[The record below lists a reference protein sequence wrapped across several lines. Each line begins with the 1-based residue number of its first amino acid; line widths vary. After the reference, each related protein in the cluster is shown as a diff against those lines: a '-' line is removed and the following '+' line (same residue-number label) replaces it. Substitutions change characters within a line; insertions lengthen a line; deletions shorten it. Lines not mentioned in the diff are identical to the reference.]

1 MGKRTVRD
9 APVSAAYIVAARR
22 TAVAPR
28 NGAFKAVE
36 VDELGAA
43 PIRALLS
50 DTGIAPEAI
59 DDVIFGNA
67 LYGGGNPARLAAL
80 RAGLPDRVPALTV
93 DSQCCGGLDA
103 VMMAADRIMGGGAD
117 AVIAGGVES
126 FSRAPLRAR
135 RPRHAGEAPQPYDR
149 PPFAPWPE
157 RDPDMIAA
165 AAALAEKFGIS
176 RSRQD
181 EFAIASHRKALR
193 NPPGLGEIV
202 SLAGLSRD
210 AFPRALTE
218 TLCSRLPPIAGDRVF
233 GVTRATVAV
242 EADATAALLVVSETM
257 LRRLNVTR
265 SLRIMATARCGD
277 DPAMPGAAPIVAA
290 RKLLATQRIAPEM
303 IAVAEIME
311 AFAAQAIACAEGIGV
326 APSALNRSGG
336 ALARGHPIG
345 ASGAILAVRLW
356 HEMQREEPGAL
367 GLAAIAAAG
376 GLGSAVLVTI

>member
-1 MGKRTVRD
+1 MRD
-9 APVSAAYIVAARR
+9 AAVSDAYLVAARR

-28 NGAFKAVE
+28 NGAFKTVE
-36 VDELGAA
+36 ADELGEA
-43 PIRALLS
+43 PIRAVLS

-59 DDVIFGNA
+59 DDMIFGNA

-80 RAGLPDRVPALTV
+80 RAGLPDRVPALTI

-103 VMMAADRIMGGGAD
+103 IMMAAERIASGGAD

-135 RPRHAGEAPQPYDR
+135 RPRQAGEAPQPYDR
-149 PPFAPWPE
+149 PPFAPWPA

-165 AAALAEKFGIS
+165 AATLAEAFDIG
-176 RSRQD
+176 RDRQD
-181 EFAIASHRKALR
+181 AFAIASHRKAIE
-193 NPPGLGEIV
+193 NPPASQEIV
-202 SLAGLSRD
+202 PLAGLSRD

-218 TLCSRLPPIAGDRVF
+218 TLCSRLPPIAGDEVH

-242 EADATAALLVVSETM
+242 EADAAAAVLVVSESM
-257 LRRLNVTR
+257 LRCLDVARP
-265 SLRIMATARCGD
+265 LRIVAAARCGG
-277 DPAMPGAAPIVAA
+277 DPAMPGAAPIAA
-290 RKLLATQRIAPEM
+290 AQKLLAAQKIGPET

-311 AFAAQAIACAEGIGV
+311 AFAAQAIACAEGIGI
-326 APSALNRSGG
+326 AESALNRGG
-336 ALARGHPIG
+336 GGLARGHPIG

-356 HEMQREEPGAL
+356 HEMRKEAPRTL

-376 GLGSAVLVTI
+376 GLGSVLLVTT

>member
-1 MGKRTVRD
+1 MRD
-9 APVSAAYIVAARR
+9 APVSGAYLVAARR

-36 VDELGAA
+36 ADELAEA
-43 PIRALLS
+43 PIRAVLS
-50 DTGIAPEAI
+50 DAGVAPEAI

-67 LYGGGNPARLAAL
+67 LYGGGNPTRLAAL
-80 RAGLPDRVPALTV
+80 RAALPDRVPALTI

-103 VMMAADRIMGGGAD
+103 IMMAADRVASGGID

-126 FSRAPLRAR
+126 VSRAPLRAR
-135 RPRHAGEAPQPYDR
+135 RPRQADEAPEPYER

-165 AAALAEKFGIS
+165 AATLAEAFDIRRES
-176 RSRQD
+176 QD
-181 EFAIASHRKALR
+181 AFAIASHRKAVES
-193 NPPGLGEIV
+193 PPALQEIV
-202 SLAGLSRD
+202 PLAGLSRD

-218 TLCSRLPPIAGDRVF
+218 ALCSRLPPIAGDEMF

-242 EADATAALLVVSETM
+242 EADAAAAVLVVSEAM
-257 LRRLNVTR
+257 LQRLDIAR
-265 SLRIMATARCGD
+265 PLRVVAAARCGG
-277 DPAMPGAAPIVAA
+277 DPAMPGAAPIAA
-290 RKLLATQRIAPEM
+290 AQKLLAAQRIAPVR

-311 AFAAQAIACAEGIGV
+311 AFAAQAIVCAERIGV
-326 APSALNRSGG
+326 VPSALNRGG
-336 ALARGHPIG
+336 GGLARGHPIG

-356 HEMQREEPGAL
+356 HEMQKEAPGAL

-376 GLGSAVLVTI
+376 GLGSALLVTI